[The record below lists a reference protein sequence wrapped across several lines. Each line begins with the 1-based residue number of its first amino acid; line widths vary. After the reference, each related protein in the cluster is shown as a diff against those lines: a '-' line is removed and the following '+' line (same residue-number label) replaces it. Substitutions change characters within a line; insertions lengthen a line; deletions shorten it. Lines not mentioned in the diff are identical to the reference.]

1 MGNLKIFYDQWLQ
14 NIYRNSLKIF
24 SELNKLYSS
33 LHRISVKNKYFSL
46 IKSTL
51 LFFCFF
57 LLPTLGLFINDYVY
71 DQRETMKAQQNL
83 EKLLRSSIK
92 RYTKFFED
100 MGQKILL
107 EKLHNDSKG
116 LKELL
121 TDVYA
126 LNTYTEQFPRGATT
140 GIRWIT
146 ADFKAIGRYGSLQ
159 NFNPNIF
166 FPLIRSLEKMP
177 NIIQVYK
184 TQNQTYLGMGIG
196 IAEDIK
202 GYLLLPFFLR
212 DIESQLTF
220 LKTTMLKSSAELSL
234 PQMVP
239 LSELYQNP
247 LMFLKFRRK
256 IEWLSYFSQ
265 NLLSY
270 LIFFLFALAIF
281 FFKRR
286 LEAKRANQLFRAEK
300 KLFSLNESFTIQ
312 QKTANFMI
320 HYFQNTVG
328 SITEISKILVETNEK
343 PSLKVFD
350 ENEQLKL
357 FKKIHETSSFL
368 EGSII
373 KAKNKDEMDVIGII
387 NKCIKFYAYK
397 IEEEQINLKIE
408 YNIIKLNFKTDKD
421 AFYQLMLNL
430 VYKALERTP
439 ERGTILIN
447 MREPTKEKECLF
459 IINIEDNGYFFTEEE
474 IKNFTP
480 ITKNKGEHYFDLN
493 WERIRTLAHSLSC
506 HISLE
511 RASPV
516 GNRII
521 IHIHENKISQEEK
534 FSYAD
539 NIIKL
544 FPKS

>member
-1 MGNLKIFYDQWLQ
+1 
-14 NIYRNSLKIF
+14 
-24 SELNKLYSS
+24 
-33 LHRISVKNKYFSL
+33 
-46 IKSTL
+46 
-51 LFFCFF
+51 
-57 LLPTLGLFINDYVY
+57 
-71 DQRETMKAQQNL
+71 MKAQQNL
-83 EKLLRSSIK
+83 EKSLRSSIEL
-92 RYTKFFED
+92 YTKFFED
-100 MGQKILL
+100 VGQKILL

-146 ADFKAIGRYGSLQ
+146 ADFKAIGRYGPLQ
-159 NFNPNIF
+159 NFNPNTF

-184 TQNQTYLGMGIG
+184 TQSQTYLGMGIG

-212 DIESQLTF
+212 DIESQIPF
-220 LKTTMLKSSAELSL
+220 LKTTTLKFSAELSL
-234 PQMVP
+234 PQMVS

-247 LMFLKFRRK
+247 LMFLKFHRK
-256 IEWLSYFSQ
+256 IEWFSYFSQ

-270 LIFFLFALAIF
+270 LIFFLFALTIF
-281 FFKRR
+281 IFKKR
-286 LEAKRANQLFRAEK
+286 LETKRANELFEAEK

-320 HYFQNTVG
+320 HHFQNTVG
-328 SITEISKILVETNEK
+328 SITEISKILIETNEK
-343 PSLKVFD
+343 PSSKVFD

-357 FKKIHETSSFL
+357 FKKIHEISSFL

-373 KAKNKDEMDVIGII
+373 KAKSKDEMDVIDII
-387 NKCIKFYAYK
+387 NKCIKFYSYK

-408 YNIIKLNFKTDKD
+408 CNIIKLNFKTDKN

-430 VYKALERTP
+430 IYKALERTP

-447 MREPTKEKECLF
+447 MREPTKEEECLF

-474 IKNFTP
+474 IKNFKP
-480 ITKNKGEHYFDLN
+480 INKSKSEKYFDLN

-506 HISLE
+506 HVSLE

-521 IHIHENKISQEEK
+521 IYIHENKISQEEE

-544 FPKS
+544 FPKT